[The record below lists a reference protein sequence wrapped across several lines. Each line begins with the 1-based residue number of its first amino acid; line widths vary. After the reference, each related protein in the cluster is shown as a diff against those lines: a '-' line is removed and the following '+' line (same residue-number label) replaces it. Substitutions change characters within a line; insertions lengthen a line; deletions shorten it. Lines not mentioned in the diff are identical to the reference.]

1 MSIDR
6 TYIRQE
12 LRRSTPACAQQ
23 NQETFCQFSVENYIR
38 QGISSQQVEHLLTE
52 ESGGLKSWL
61 VHVLFANKEVLK
73 RIPGLGNYLIRRK
86 DQMLRERLQ
95 SMSHRSTI
103 IDLTDILDW
112 YRDDFIAACYLRLLG
127 RQPDAQGFGTYLDL
141 SRHGADNQV
150 IAYAIAQSAEFENRA
165 EVAHLRE
172 YGRAYHSFMRK
183 QKLLRVPAL
192 GRIIS
197 VFLLSG
203 QVERLYARVER
214 AESVCQCALQD
225 LQRQAAEGT
234 KYLAQTQ
241 SLMIAMQQDLA
252 QQQKFVLN
260 MHTQQQRQ
268 TVAVERALDRQS
280 GQLGDMQRALDK
292 YNRQLGDMQ
301 RALEEQ
307 QNQLSQYAQEHL
319 ELSRRI
325 LQTIGEQS
333 IYWQSIPAK
342 IDDQSVL
349 IGTLSQKLDSQAG
362 VVGKVSGQIDEMPL
376 TLQAANMTSHSTVLG
391 VPGGV
396 IGVINDG
403 FIFGVPSEDWSLA
416 MYLSTGGTF
425 ERGSERFFEEQIR
438 PQDTVLDIGANL
450 GVYTLYA
457 LRKGCKV
464 FSFEPMPR
472 ICSILKD
479 NIHVNGYEVSG
490 RSHVIEA
497 AVSDVCGTATFY
509 QNEGVC
515 GQCSSLYRAD
525 TNENVEEITV
535 QTLALDSCRD
545 QFGAVDF
552 IKIDVE
558 GAEYFAFCGMR
569 QLLIENHNVR
579 LIMEFAPG
587 HMRRAGVEPE
597 QMLSLIQEL
606 GFTIYQINEVT
617 AEADPVEQSELLKEQ
632 SVNLYLVRES

>member
-6 TYIRQE
+6 AYIRQE
-12 LRRSTPACAQQ
+12 LRRSAPACAPQ
-23 NQETFCQFSVENYIR
+23 NGETFCQFSVENYLR
-38 QGISSQQVEHLLTE
+38 QGISSQQAEHLLTG

-61 VHVLFANKEVLK
+61 IHVLFANKGALK

-86 DQMLRERLQ
+86 DQMLRERLE
-95 SMSHRSTI
+95 SMSRRAS

-127 RQPDAQGFGTYLDL
+127 RQPDAQGFGVYLDL
-141 SRHGADNQV
+141 SRRGADNQV
-150 IAYAIAQSAEFENRA
+150 IAYAIAQSAEFGNRA
-165 EVAHLRE
+165 EVAHLQE
-172 YGRAYHSFMRK
+172 YRRAYHAFMRK
-183 QKLLRVPAL
+183 QKLLRVPVL
-192 GRIIS
+192 GRVAS

-203 QVERLYARVER
+203 QVEQLYARVER
-214 AESVCQCALQD
+214 TETACQCALQE
-225 LQRQAAEGT
+225 LQRQAAEGA
-234 KYLAQTQ
+234 KHLAQTQ
-241 SLMIAMQQDLA
+241 GLVMAMQQGLV
-252 QQQKFVLN
+252 QQQKFLLD
-260 MHTQQQRQ
+260 MRTQQQRQ
-268 TVAVERALDRQS
+268 AAAVERALDRHS
-280 GQLGDMQRALDK
+280 GQFGAMQQALEE
-292 YNRQLGDMQ
+292 RHGAMQ
-301 RALEEQ
+301 QALEEQ
-307 QNQLSQYAQEHL
+307 QDRLAQYAQEQL

-333 IYWQSIPAK
+333 IYWQSTPAK
-342 IDDQSVL
+342 LDDQSVL
-349 IGTLSQKLDSQAG
+349 LGSLSQKLDSQAG
-362 VVGKVSGQIDEMPL
+362 VVGKISGQMDEMPL
-376 TLQAANMTSHSTVLG
+376 TLQAANKTSHSTVLG

-403 FIFGVPSEDWSLA
+403 FIFGVPSEDWPLA

-425 ERGSERFFEEQIR
+425 ERGSERFFEKQIR

-497 AVSDVCGTATFY
+497 AVSDVCGTAAFY
-509 QNEGVC
+509 QNKGVC
-515 GQCSSLYRAD
+515 GQCSSLYRAE
-525 TNENVEEITV
+525 TNETVEEITV
-535 QTLALDSCRD
+535 QTLTLDSCRE
-545 QFGAVDF
+545 QFGVVDF

-569 QLLIENHNVR
+569 RLLMENHNIK
-579 LIMEFAPG
+579 LIMEFAPA

-597 QMLSLIQEL
+597 QMLALIGEL
-606 GFTIYQINEVT
+606 GFTIYQINEAT
-617 AEADPVEQSELLKEQ
+617 AQAEPVEQSSLLQAQ

>member
-6 TYIRQE
+6 AYIRQE
-12 LRRSTPACAQQ
+12 LRRSAPACAPQ
-23 NQETFCQFSVENYIR
+23 NGETFCQFSVENYLR
-38 QGISSQQVEHLLTE
+38 QGISSQQAEHLLTG

-61 VHVLFANKEVLK
+61 IHVLFANKGALK

-86 DQMLRERLQ
+86 DQMLRERLE
-95 SMSHRSTI
+95 SMSRRAS

-127 RQPDAQGFGTYLDL
+127 RQPDAQGFGVYLDL
-141 SRHGADNQV
+141 SRRGADNQV
-150 IAYAIAQSAEFENRA
+150 IAYAIAQSAEFGNRA
-165 EVAHLRE
+165 EVAHLQE
-172 YGRAYHSFMRK
+172 YRRAYHAFMRK
-183 QKLLRVPAL
+183 QKLLRVPVL
-192 GRIIS
+192 GRVAS

-214 AESVCQCALQD
+214 TETACQCALQD
-225 LQRQAAEGT
+225 LQRQAAEGA
-234 KYLAQTQ
+234 KHLAQTQ
-241 SLMIAMQQDLA
+241 GLVMAMQQGLV
-252 QQQKFVLN
+252 QQQKFLLD
-260 MHTQQQRQ
+260 MRTQQQRQ
-268 TVAVERALDRQS
+268 AAAVERALDRHS
-280 GQLGDMQRALDK
+280 GQFGA
-292 YNRQLGDMQ
+292 MQ

-307 QNQLSQYAQEHL
+307 QDCLAQYAQEQL

-333 IYWQSIPAK
+333 IYWQSTPAK
-342 IDDQSVL
+342 LDDQSVL
-349 IGTLSQKLDSQAG
+349 LGSLSQKLDSQAG
-362 VVGKVSGQIDEMPL
+362 VVGKISGQMDEMPL
-376 TLQAANMTSHSTVLG
+376 TLQAANKTSHSTVLG

-403 FIFGVPSEDWSLA
+403 FIFGVPSEDWPLA

-425 ERGSERFFEEQIR
+425 ERGSERFFEKQIR

-497 AVSDVCGTATFY
+497 AVSDVCGTAAFY
-509 QNEGVC
+509 QNKGVC
-515 GQCSSLYRAD
+515 GQCSSLYRAE
-525 TNENVEEITV
+525 TNETVEEITV
-535 QTLALDSCRD
+535 QTLTLDSCRE
-545 QFGAVDF
+545 QFGVVDF

-569 QLLIENHNVR
+569 RLLMENHNIK
-579 LIMEFAPG
+579 LIMEFAPA

-597 QMLSLIQEL
+597 QMLSLIGEL
-606 GFTIYQINEVT
+606 GFTIYQINEAT
-617 AEADPVEQSELLKEQ
+617 AQAEPVEQSSLLQAQ